1 MRGGWGV
8 GGRGRGGGSEVAGW
22 SADACEQFQYD
33 RLRENNYHG
42 VVSCARDTVG
52 CVLQLVLFGVSQSQ
66 IFDIIVSIIIF

>member
-1 MRGGWGV
+1 M
-8 GGRGRGGGSEVAGW
+8 GGGGEGGSKVAGW

-42 VVSCARDTVG
+42 LVSCARADTVG
-52 CVLQLVLFGVSQSQ
+52 RVLQLVLFGVSQSQ